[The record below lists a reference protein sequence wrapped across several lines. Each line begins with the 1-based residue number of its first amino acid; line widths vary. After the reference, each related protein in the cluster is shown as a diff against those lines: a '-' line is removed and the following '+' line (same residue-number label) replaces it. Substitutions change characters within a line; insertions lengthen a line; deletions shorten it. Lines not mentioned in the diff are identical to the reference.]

1 MPLPLVRGAL
11 FMVELVMAKIHV
23 LDPLVAQRIAAGEVI
38 ERPSSVVRELIDNA
52 IDAEATEITIQLVDG
67 GKERLTVI
75 DNGKGISKEDLPL
88 VFQSHATSKVA
99 TLEDL
104 QKLFTMGFRGEALY
118 AIASSALV
126 NISSGEYTYSVNN
139 GTEGTLLPSSKI
151 EGTKVVVEKL
161 FETIPARRL
170 FLKRGATEFLMCR
183 NVMIEKAIA
192 FENITFKLYDGQT
205 LKVELLAKEK
215 KERIL
220 DVLSNNKN
228 VTRGEFVEMNKEL
241 KDFSLYALSSIGGS
255 YRSDRSHIKVY
266 INNRPVD
273 EYSMVQA
280 ITYGYGETLPGGAY
294 PYAYLFIDVDPS
306 LVDFNIH
313 PTKREVRLRN
323 KAEIHHQVVV
333 MIKEQLKKE
342 LPTAT
347 FKQQEVKQ
355 FSFETSKPTYSHTPS
370 FTKEA
375 SISKDKV
382 PQDDSWFEKAR
393 QLLSDKEEI
402 YHPKET
408 QALVYDFRY
417 LGQIFDT
424 FLVVEKGSSLYL
436 IDQHAAHERLLYDQI
451 RDEGGIQRLIV
462 PIEFEVDRSIDDFLL
477 ENGSLYSSYGLDLKK
492 VDDLLWALESLPSLW
507 KSIESDVITFLQGN
521 SSGVISELEKK
532 LYSNIACKAAIKAND
547 KIDYTA
553 AHHLIE
559 GVFNLD
565 HPVCPH
571 GRVFVVEVTKESL
584 YKSVGRII

>member
-1 MPLPLVRGAL
+1 
-11 FMVELVMAKIHV
+11 MVELVMAKIHV

-347 FKQQEVKQ
+347 FQQQEVKQ
-355 FSFETSKPTYSHTPS
+355 FSFETSRPTYSHTPS

-424 FLVVEKGSSLYL
+424 
-436 IDQHAAHERLLYDQI
+436 
-451 RDEGGIQRLIV
+451 
-462 PIEFEVDRSIDDFLL
+462 
-477 ENGSLYSSYGLDLKK
+477 
-492 VDDLLWALESLPSLW
+492 
-507 KSIESDVITFLQGN
+507 
-521 SSGVISELEKK
+521 
-532 LYSNIACKAAIKAND
+532 
-547 KIDYTA
+547 
-553 AHHLIE
+553 
-559 GVFNLD
+559 
-565 HPVCPH
+565 
-571 GRVFVVEVTKESL
+571 
-584 YKSVGRII
+584 